1 MDSGC
6 NPVFEGV
13 LDEGIYGNA
22 FLGEGIVGDF
32 MGQGLWG
39 KVEGDIG
46 IEGDA
51 FRGPFEWGKGF
62 SVGEF
67 DAE

>member
-1 MDSGC
+1 METGC
-6 NPVFEGV
+6 NPVFEGI
-13 LDEGIYGNA
+13 LDEGIYGKA

-51 FRGPFEWGKGF
+51 FRGPFE
-62 SVGEF
+62 
-67 DAE
+67 

>member
-22 FLGEGIVGDF
+22 FLGEAIVGNF

-62 SVGEF
+62 SVGEC

>member
-22 FLGEGIVGDF
+22 FLGEGIVGNF

-51 FRGPFEWGKGF
+51 FCGPFELGKGF
-62 SVGEF
+62 SVGEC